1 MCVYV
6 CVCMC
11 VCVCVRV
18 CVCVGCVCLTCA
30 AVKAYRDGS
39 VRSLSTSCST
49 AALMLTSLEEPLS
62 RNSLEGGGK
71 EGNFMCVFKVQSTML
86 LLHLSLCTSTR
97 IYKQEQYETST
108 KSTHTQKPTQAQPPP
123 TPAPPHSLVDE
134 PDGSLEGGEGN
145 GLEVATRLPEADV
158 LVAKLRLAEALKAV
172 AASDVRQKVLEG
184 ARPLPHLSLQRVLQP
199 IIHSR
204 AIQMRMYGKG
214 RHCSAYSD
222 FSTTQ

>member
-1 MCVYV
+1 
-6 CVCMC
+6 
-11 VCVCVRV
+11 
-18 CVCVGCVCLTCA
+18 
-30 AVKAYRDGS
+30 
-39 VRSLSTSCST
+39 
-49 AALMLTSLEEPLS
+49 
-62 RNSLEGGGK
+62 
-71 EGNFMCVFKVQSTML
+71 MCVFKVQSTML

-108 KSTHTQKPTQAQPPP
+108 KSTHTQKPTQVQPP
-123 TPAPPHSLVDE
+123 PAPPHSLVDE
-134 PDGSLEGGEGN
+134 PDGSLEGGEGD

-172 AASDVRQKVLEG
+172 AASDVRQKVLQA

-204 AIQMRMYGKG
+204 AIQMYMYGKG